1 MPQGKTVLITVVCFF
16 LMLSYA
22 SAQLS
27 EQENSPYSFFGPG
40 DLRNVQLPEKRAMG
54 GVGIANSSN
63 RYINLVNPAALGML
77 KYASLHTGIFA
88 NGHWLRD
95 GSPNANNNPDE
106 DNPNSFNASMEYL
119 ILGLPITK
127 WWGSSIGL
135 LPYSS
140 TNYNLI
146 REVYEGAETDSS
158 NLNIYNFQGA
168 GTYYKFQWSN
178 GFASPI
184 NKTGFFKENQI
195 AVGVITDYYFGNR
208 DFVSSVFKPN
218 IENVFNLRETQSL
231 RLGDF
236 GFYTGLLYKRYF
248 YKQINADAEVVKE
261 EVSRVFSLGLTYQNK
276 TNLNAKRDYI
286 LQQITRG
293 TTMDLVLDTIGDFL
307 DRAEATIT
315 LPGEFGIGINYGKP
329 GRWQIEANFKQ
340 INWSQYADYRNITL
354 SNAYRISIGTQF
366 TPQGNNSIRKR
377 INTVSYSFGGYYYSN
392 HITTNETT
400 IPEFG
405 ITFGIGAPILN
416 SVKFRR
422 IANLNLAFNIG
433 NRGNVQDNNVR
444 ETYFKTTLGI
454 TFNDGNWFIKRKYE

>member
-1 MPQGKTVLITVVCFF
+1 MPHGKTVLIKVVCFF
-16 LMLSYA
+16 LMLNYA

-27 EQENSPYSFFGPG
+27 EQENSPYSYFGPG

-54 GVGIANSSN
+54 GIGIANSSN
-63 RYINLVNPAALGML
+63 RYVNLINPAALGLL
-77 KYASLHTGIFA
+77 KYASLHTGIFGNA
-88 NGHWLRD
+88 HWL
-95 GSPNANNNPDE
+95 SKNNENNT
-106 DNPNSFNASMEYL
+106 DNTDYSFNASMEYL

-146 REVYEGAETDSS
+146 REIYEGEETDSL
-158 NLNIYNFQGA
+158 NLNIYNFQGS
-168 GTYYKFQWSN
+168 GTYYKFQWAN

-195 AVGVITDYYFGNR
+195 AIGVTADYYFGNR
-208 DFVSSVFKPN
+208 DFATIVEKPN
-218 IENVFNLRETQSL
+218 IESVFDLRETQSL

-236 GFYTGLLYKRYF
+236 GFYGGLLYKRYF
-248 YKQINADAEVVKE
+248 YKKISSDAKVVKE
-261 EVSRVFSLGLTYQNK
+261 EVNTVLSLGLTYQNK
-276 TNLNAKRDYI
+276 TSLNAKRNYV
-286 LQQITRG
+286 LQQILISRNSPIR
-293 TTMDLVLDTIGDFL
+293 VLDTIGEFL
-307 DRAEATIT
+307 DRAAATIT

-329 GRWQIEANFKQ
+329 GRWQVEANFKQ
-340 INWSQYADYRNITL
+340 INWSQYADYRNIAL
-354 SNAYRISIGTQF
+354 SDAYKISIGTQF
-366 TPQGNNSIRKR
+366 TPQGNSSIRNR
-377 INTVSYSFGGYYYSN
+377 INTLSYRFGGYYYSN

-416 SVKFRR
+416 SAKFRR
-422 IANLNLAFNIG
+422 IANLNLSVNIG
-433 NRGNVQDNNVR
+433 SRGNVQENNVR